1 MTEYEKN
8 IVTFVEG
15 KKELISPNFE
25 SKKKYTPEDEPGPRD
40 LKITLRIPVIIGN
53 FKDEFRLVLLR
64 TDSVDACADAGAH
77 RVTSFDIVGRPILSW
92 EGITFLKFGQK
103 KSPDFMEWL
112 DKTFSEWYAV
122 YERDHLKME
131 RENYEKR
138 QEEKRN
144 WQPDKRTREILKEL
158 VKSGSF

>member
-1 MTEYEKN
+1 MTEDEKN

-15 KKELISPNFE
+15 KKELISPDFE
-25 SKKKYTPEDEPGPRD
+25 LLKKYTPEDEPGPRD
-40 LKITLRIPVIIGN
+40 LEITLHIPVIIGE

-64 TDSVDACADAGAH
+64 TDSVDAYADAGAR
-77 RVTSFDIVGRPILSW
+77 RVTTFDIVGRPILSW

-122 YERDHLKME
+122 YERDHLKLE

-138 QEEKRN
+138 QEERRN
-144 WQPDKRTREILKEL
+144 WQPDKRSRAILKEL
-158 VKSGSF
+158 VKRGSF